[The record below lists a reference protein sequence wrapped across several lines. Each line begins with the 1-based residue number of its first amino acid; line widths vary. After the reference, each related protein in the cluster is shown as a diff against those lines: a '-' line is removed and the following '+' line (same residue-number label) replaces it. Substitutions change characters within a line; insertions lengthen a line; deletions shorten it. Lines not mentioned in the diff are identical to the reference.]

1 MEQRALKTQRFV
13 IQLEIVPHHVV
24 FALTGTALQILKLPV
39 LDGTNT
45 GKGQEQHA
53 EHHKQETL
61 TGRHGT
67 HDEVY
72 STFIE
77 LICQIARP

>member
-1 MEQRALKTQRFV
+1 MKTQRFV
-13 IQLEIVPHHVV
+13 IELEIVPHHVV
-24 FALTGTALQILKLPV
+24 FALAGTALQILKLPV

-45 GKGQEQHA
+45 GKGKEQHA

-67 HDEVY
+67 HDGIY
-72 STFIE
+72 STFIA